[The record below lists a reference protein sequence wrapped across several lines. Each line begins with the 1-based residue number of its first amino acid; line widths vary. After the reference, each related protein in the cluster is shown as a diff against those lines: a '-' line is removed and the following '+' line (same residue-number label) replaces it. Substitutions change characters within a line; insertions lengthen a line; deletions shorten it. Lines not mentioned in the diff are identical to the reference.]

1 MEALIDFA
9 KGPLF
14 RFSLAIMILGLVR
27 LVLLTIFGAWKANWR
42 AGDKTLRWGYIT
54 RYSLYWIFPFNK
66 LFKHRPVYSIIS
78 ILFHVGLILVP
89 IFLYSHVMLW
99 DKTIHLNW
107 FTLSKNL
114 ADFLT
119 VTTIVSGIILLV
131 FRLSSM
137 SSRFL
142 SRKQD
147 YLWPILLIIPFITGF
162 LAANGGLNPIHYRF
176 CMLLHFLSADL
187 IFLLIP
193 FTKIAHCILFPF
205 SQLVS
210 AQGWRFPANYGYDVA
225 KTLEREEL
233 PI

>member
-1 MEALIDFA
+1 LEAFIDFA

-14 RFSLAIMILGLVR
+14 RLSLAIMILGLIR
-27 LVLLTIFGAWKANWR
+27 LVLLTIYGAIKANWR
-42 AGDKTLRWGYIT
+42 AGDKTLRWGYII
-54 RYSLYWIFPFNK
+54 RYTLYWVFPVNK
-66 LFKHRPVYSIIS
+66 VFKQRPVYSIIS
-78 ILFHVGLILVP
+78 MLFHAGLILVP
-89 IFLYSHVMLW
+89 IFLFSHNQLW
-99 DKTIHLNW
+99 EKSLGITW
-107 FTLSKNL
+107 FALSKNL
-114 ADFLT
+114 ADILT
-119 VTTIVSGIILLV
+119 VTTIVTGVMLLL
-131 FRLSSM
+131 FRLDSKE
-137 SSRFL
+137 SRFL

-147 YLWPILLIIPFITGF
+147 YLWLILLIIPFVTGF

-187 IFLLIP
+187 ILLLIP
-193 FTKIAHCILFPF
+193 FTKIAHCVLFPF

>member
-1 MEALIDFA
+1 LEAFIDFA

-14 RFSLAIMILGLVR
+14 RLSLAIMILGLIR
-27 LVLLTIFGAWKANWR
+27 LVLLTIYGAIKANWR
-42 AGDKTLRWGYIT
+42 AGDKTLRWGYII
-54 RYSLYWIFPFNK
+54 RYTLYWVFPVNK
-66 LFKHRPVYSIIS
+66 VFKQRPVYSIIS
-78 ILFHVGLILVP
+78 MLFHAGLILVP
-89 IFLYSHVMLW
+89 IFLFSHNQLW
-99 DKTIHLNW
+99 EKSLGITW
-107 FTLSKNL
+107 FALSKNL
-114 ADFLT
+114 ADILT
-119 VTTIVSGIILLV
+119 VTTIVTGVMLLL
-131 FRLSSM
+131 FRLDSKE
-137 SSRFL
+137 SRFL

-147 YLWPILLIIPFITGF
+147 YLWLILLIIPFVTGF

-193 FTKIAHCILFPF
+193 FTKIAHCVLFPF